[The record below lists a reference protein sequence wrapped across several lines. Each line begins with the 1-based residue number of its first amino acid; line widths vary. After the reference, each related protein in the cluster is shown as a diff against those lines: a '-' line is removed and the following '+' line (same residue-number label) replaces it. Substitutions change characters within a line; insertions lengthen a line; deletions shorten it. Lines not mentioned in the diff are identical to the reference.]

1 MSAQSRPGLDQFWET
16 ADRDSSG
23 QHPLER
29 ELDERID
36 ALARYRRLI
45 ADAQQNGRDEAAA
58 ILMRQHDREQAAVER
73 LRSALK
79 DDTEARAEAE
89 TEVLETGPG
98 ETGPGDTEAER

>member
-1 MSAQSRPGLDQFWET
+1 MTAQSRPGLDKFWET

-73 LRSALK
+73 LREALIG
-79 DDTEARAEAE
+79 DAE
-89 TEVLETGPG
+89 TEPET
-98 ETGPGDTEAER
+98 D

>member
-1 MSAQSRPGLDQFWET
+1 MNAQGRPGLDQFWET
-16 ADRDSSG
+16 ADRTDSG

-58 ILMRQHDREQAAVER
+58 ILMRQHDREQESVAR
-73 LRSALK
+73 LREAL
-79 DDTEARAEAE
+79 
-89 TEVLETGPG
+89 TGG
-98 ETGPGDTEAER
+98 SES